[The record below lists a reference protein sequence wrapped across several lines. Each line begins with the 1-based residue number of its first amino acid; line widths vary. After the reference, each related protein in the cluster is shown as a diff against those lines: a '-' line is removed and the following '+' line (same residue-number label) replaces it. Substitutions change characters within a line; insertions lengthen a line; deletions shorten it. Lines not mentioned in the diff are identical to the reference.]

1 MLIRKRPPPRE
12 GECHVQ
18 QNHVAGGFERGVFLV
33 EGTAHSPDAMPNVRR
48 FASCG
53 HGTARLSDA
62 DGGFLLPQGL
72 RQKAHAA
79 ITDALHDF
87 IKTNVPDDIQA
98 QSVIVDGSPWEAI
111 IKAGKQLDVDLIVM
125 ASHNKRKFVD
135 YVLGPNAEHVVHHAK
150 MSVMI
155 VR

>member
-1 MLIRKRPPPRE
+1 MYKKILLPVDLNAEESWQKSLPTAITLCE
-12 GECHVQ
+12 TFGASLHVVTVLPEF
-18 QNHVAGGFERGVFLV
+18 NMPMVGAYFPKDFSKK
-33 EGTAHSPDAMPNVRR
+33 AHEAI
-48 FASCG
+48 
-53 HGTARLSDA
+53 SDA
-62 DGGFLLPQGL
+62 Q
-72 RQKAHAA
+72 HA
-79 ITDALHDF
+79 F
-87 IKTNVPDDIQA
+87 IEEKIPKEIPT

-111 IKAGKQLDVDLIVM
+111 IKVGKKLDVDLIIM